1 MNKYRDIGEEETQ
14 KLLEEIEKEV
24 EEHYSTAKR
33 ELEEKLEKFTEKFEK
48 KNEEM
53 LKRVS
58 EGSMS
63 TEDYDK
69 WRKGQLT
76 QSDWIKDMKDV
87 IAEDLTNSNQIAMS
101 IVNGYTPDVYALN
114 MNFTTYSIES
124 QANINTLFTLYNAE
138 TVENLIRKKPDL
150 LPKAK
155 VNVSKDLRWN
165 KKAINSAIIQGTLQG
180 EGIRQITKRLMRVT
194 DMNKNVATRNA
205 RTMVTAAQNMGRE
218 DSIKRAQDMGIDV
231 ERVWVATLDFRT
243 RHSHRHLDGEVR
255 AVGEPFSNGLM
266 FPGDPDG
273 VPAEVYNCRCRE
285 IATVYGLNPLL
296 YATNRQNKLGDM
308 SYEEWKAGRS
318 PEPPTTSAKQSAVV
332 DGKDISATWQRRPDK
347 FDFEI
352 EDVINA
358 QGFDGLPRVLSKEE
372 FDKAVQESSFIAQRT
387 YTAPSQ
393 EILDEYRN
401 QLYNGK
407 WYVDCGTG
415 GAQYGQGMYCAA
427 DYNGK
432 ITEGVK
438 REMRHYQSL
447 GEQRFGEISL
457 DDAGTILA
465 KRSERQNEILRR
477 FKAGEISKEDGIRM
491 YNELSKMMPQEY
503 LARYMKDSTIKG
515 ARAYT
520 ETLTLDKSAR
530 IIKYNELR
538 QMQDNAYK
546 YLAEDYISK
555 SSFREASEYWAGQTG
570 NYFNSYLSEKNEE
583 AFYSLPKEEKRKIQ
597 KDFDDILEKAS
608 KAKTMDSGSFA
619 TLMGYDAINAEGH
632 GDSGS
637 YTVILNRTK
646 VIILGE

>member
-347 FDFEI
+347 FDLFALI
-352 EDVINA
+352 SINKDETA
-358 QGFDGLPRVLSKEE
+358 LC
-372 FDKAVQESSFIAQRT
+372 SS
-387 YTAPSQ
+387 
-393 EILDEYRN
+393 
-401 QLYNGK
+401 G
-407 WYVDCGTG
+407 
-415 GAQYGQGMYCAA
+415 
-427 DYNGK
+427 
-432 ITEGVK
+432 
-438 REMRHYQSL
+438 
-447 GEQRFGEISL
+447 
-457 DDAGTILA
+457 
-465 KRSERQNEILRR
+465 RQI
-477 FKAGEISKEDGIRM
+477 
-491 YNELSKMMPQEY
+491 
-503 LARYMKDSTIKG
+503 
-515 ARAYT
+515 
-520 ETLTLDKSAR
+520 
-530 IIKYNELR
+530 
-538 QMQDNAYK
+538 
-546 YLAEDYISK
+546 
-555 SSFREASEYWAGQTG
+555 
-570 NYFNSYLSEKNEE
+570 
-583 AFYSLPKEEKRKIQ
+583 
-597 KDFDDILEKAS
+597 
-608 KAKTMDSGSFA
+608 
-619 TLMGYDAINAEGH
+619 
-632 GDSGS
+632 
-637 YTVILNRTK
+637 
-646 VIILGE
+646 

>member
-48 KNEEM
+48 KNKEM

-124 QANINTLFTLYNAE
+124 QANFNTFFTLYNAE

-318 PEPPTTSAKQSAVV
+318 PEPPTTSAKQSTVV

-358 QGFDGLPRVLSKEE
+358 QGFDGLPKVVSREE
-372 FDKAVQESSFIAQRT
+372 FDKAVQDSSFIAQRT
-387 YTAPSQ
+387 YSAPSQ

-427 DYNGK
+427 DYTGK
-432 ITEGVK
+432 LTDGIK
-438 REMRHYQSL
+438 AEMLHYQML
-447 GEQRFGEISL
+447 NDDRFGNAPDLEQVRKATEKQWEKVKANITFPFRQFDTDTMQDIVL
-457 DDAGTILA
+457 NNEKEA
-465 KRSERQNEILRR
+465 KEWL
-477 FKAGEISKEDGIRM
+477 
-491 YNELSKMMPQEY
+491 Y
-503 LARYMKDSTIKG
+503 KDIMGKSGRVIFNDYG
-515 ARAYT
+515 VPGNNWIAPSHT
-520 ETLTLDKSAR
+520 ETITLDKSAKVITYFELGELKRSEIAKGLEELPKLALAGDMQR
-530 IIKYNELR
+530 IEEI
-538 QMQDNAYK
+538 NAYAK
-546 YLAEDYISK
+546 KISEMDY
-555 SSFREASEYWAGQTG
+555 G
-570 NYFNSYLSEKNEE
+570 SY
-583 AFYSLPKEEKRKIQ
+583 
-597 KDFDDILEKAS
+597 
-608 KAKTMDSGSFA
+608 A
-619 TLMGYDAINAEGH
+619 TLKGYDAINAEGH
-632 GDSGS
+632 GSSGS
-637 YTVILNRTK
+637 YTIILNRTK
-646 VIILGE
+646 VIILEG